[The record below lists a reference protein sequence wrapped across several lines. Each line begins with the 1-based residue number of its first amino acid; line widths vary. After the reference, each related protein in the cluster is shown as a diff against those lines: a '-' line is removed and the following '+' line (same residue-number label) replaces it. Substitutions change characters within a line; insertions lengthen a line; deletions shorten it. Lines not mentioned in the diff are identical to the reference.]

1 MLDGTIGEWFVLTI
15 DPLKMP
21 ASRSSGRPRPI
32 LLLWVLALG
41 VIVIATVFAAASIYS
56 ASRTVQ
62 VTVLNDQKVELRLSG
77 CVDDADDL
85 SGGATASIDVPKR
98 VPIGCN
104 VFSFGAYEGCLVLR
118 DSDAVS
124 RAARVARLSSLDRH
138 IDQAACENI

>member
-1 MLDGTIGEWFVLTI
+1 VLDGTIGEWFVLTI

-104 VFSFGAYEGCLVLR
+104 VF
-118 DSDAVS
+118 
-124 RAARVARLSSLDRH
+124 
-138 IDQAACENI
+138 